1 MANDNEYNNEP
12 LERKNEEHDHLKHD
26 IPKGIWEEFSLEFHE
41 LLENLISKFHGK
53 EHVENLLQEKP
64 TNSEDKKAISK
75 WLDKLINLFKSS
87 KGDDTNYLIE
97 SRGLDVSKQEVVGK
111 LERFKVKNLGTG
123 STTVNKDNNKN

>member
-1 MANDNEYNNEP
+1 MANENEYNNKQ
-12 LERKNEEHDHLKHD
+12 LEKKNEEYDDRKHD

-41 LLENLISKFHGK
+41 LLEKLICKFHGK

-64 TNSEDKKAISK
+64 KDSEDKTAISN

-87 KGDDTNYLIE
+87 KEDDTNYLIE
-97 SRGLDVSKQEVVGK
+97 SRGLDVSEQEVVGK

-123 STTVNKDNNKN
+123 STTVNKDNNKK